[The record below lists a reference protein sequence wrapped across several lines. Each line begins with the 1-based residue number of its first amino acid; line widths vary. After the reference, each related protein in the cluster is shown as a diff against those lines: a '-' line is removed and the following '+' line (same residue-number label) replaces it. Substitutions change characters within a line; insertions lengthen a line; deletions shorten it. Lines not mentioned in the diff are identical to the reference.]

1 MKRILIVEDEKNIA
15 EIERDYLE
23 LDGFEVIIENNGV
36 NGQQRALKED
46 FDLVILDKDIFT
58 CPADEIKDA
67 LPVITMLGGEIVY
80 ERQ

>member
-23 LDGFEVIIENNGV
+23 LDGFEVIIENNGS

-46 FDLVILDKDIFT
+46 FDLVILDIMLPDMDGF
-58 CPADEIKDA
+58 EICRS
-67 LPVITMLGGEIVY
+67 L
-80 ERQ
+80 R

>member
-1 MKRILIVEDEKNIA
+1 MDIYDAVDCATIEGAYMEFAEDVKG
-15 EIERDYLE
+15 RLKPGYL
-23 LDGFEVIIENNGV
+23 
-36 NGQQRALKED
+36 A
-46 FDLVILDKDIFT
+46 DLVILDKDIFT